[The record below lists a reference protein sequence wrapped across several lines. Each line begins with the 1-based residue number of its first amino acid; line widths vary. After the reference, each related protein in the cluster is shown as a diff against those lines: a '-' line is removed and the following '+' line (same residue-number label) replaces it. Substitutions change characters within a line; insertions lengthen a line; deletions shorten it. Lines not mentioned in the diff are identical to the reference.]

1 MIAAAWAIARQP
13 SGTNLMR
20 KLLLSTV
27 LVMAACAAPALA
39 NPVITVT
46 DVSIQGDVVT
56 ITGPISPI
64 SVYAGPLTLTT
75 SMGSIVA
82 WCVDLFHEVQTGGG
96 QTLQYELGT
105 VTTDNALSPTTLSA
119 TQQTQIAN
127 LAAYGQSLIGTAQ
140 GTTDNLTAVQLAIWS
155 VEYPTFSY
163 TGASGAPVAATLQ
176 QGLSGPGYDT
186 GLLALSGTQT
196 FVTATGGVSTVAA
209 TVPEP
214 ATLALLA
221 GGLAMLGV
229 TARRRV

>member
-1 MIAAAWAIARQP
+1 
-13 SGTNLMR
+13 MR
-20 KLLLSTV
+20 KLLLTAT
-27 LVMAACAAPALA
+27 LAAATHAAPALA

-56 ITGPISPI
+56 IAGPISPL

-105 VTTDNALSPTTLSA
+105 AATDNAPAPAALSG
-119 TQQTQIAN
+119 TQQAEIAN
-127 LAAYGQSLIGTAQ
+127 LAAYGQTLIGTAQ

-163 TGASGAPVAATLQ
+163 TGASDAPVAATLQ
-176 QGLSGPGYDT
+176 QDLSGPGYDT

-196 FVTATGGVSTVAA
+196 FVTASAGVGNA
-209 TVPEP
+209 TATAPVPEP
-214 ATLALLA
+214 ATLALLS
-221 GGLAMLGV
+221 GGLALFGV
-229 TARRRV
+229 TARRRA

>member
-1 MIAAAWAIARQP
+1 
-13 SGTNLMR
+13 MR
-20 KLLLSTV
+20 KLLLSTILATV
-27 LVMAACAAPALA
+27 ASSAHVLA

-46 DVSIQGDVVT
+46 DVSVQGDVVT
-56 ITGPISPI
+56 IAGPISPL

-75 SMGSIVA
+75 SLGSILA

-96 QTLQYELGT
+96 QNLQYELGT
-105 VTTDNALSPTTLSA
+105 VTIDNATAPTALSA
-119 TQQTQIAN
+119 TQQTEISN
-127 LAAYGQSLIGTAQ
+127 LAAYGQSLVGTAQ

-176 QGLSGPGYDT
+176 QGLSGPGYDA
-186 GLLALSGTQT
+186 GLLALGGTQT

-209 TVPEP
+209 AVPEP
-214 ATLALLA
+214 ATLALLS

>member
-1 MIAAAWAIARQP
+1 
-13 SGTNLMR
+13 MR

-27 LVMAACAAPALA
+27 ITTVASAAPALA

-46 DVSIQGDVVT
+46 DVSVQGDIVT
-56 ITGPISPI
+56 IAGPISPI

-75 SMGSIVA
+75 SMGSLVA

-96 QTLQYELGT
+96 QNLQYELGT
-105 VTTDNALSPTTLSA
+105 VTTDNASSPTALSA
-119 TQQTQIAN
+119 TQQTRIAN

-176 QGLSGPGYDT
+176 QDLSGPDYDT
-186 GLLALSGTQT
+186 GLLALNGTQT
-196 FVTATGGVSTVAA
+196 FVTASAGIGDA
-209 TVPEP
+209 TAPVPEP
-214 ATLALLA
+214 ATLALLT
-221 GGLAMLGV
+221 GGLALLGV
-229 TARRRV
+229 TARRRA

>member
-1 MIAAAWAIARQP
+1 
-13 SGTNLMR
+13 MR
-20 KLLLSTV
+20 KLLLSTIITTV
-27 LVMAACAAPALA
+27 ASAAPALA

-46 DVSIQGDVVT
+46 DVSVQGDIVT
-56 ITGPISPI
+56 IAGPISPT

-75 SMGSIVA
+75 SMGSLVA

-105 VTTDNALSPTTLSA
+105 VTTDNASSPTALSA
-119 TQQTQIAN
+119 AQQTRIAN
-127 LAAYGQSLIGTAQ
+127 LAAYGQSLVGTAQ

-176 QGLSGPGYDT
+176 HDLSGPGYDT

-196 FVTATGGVSTVAA
+196 FVTASQSVNNA
-209 TVPEP
+209 TAPVPEP
-214 ATLALLA
+214 AALALLSS
-221 GGLAMLGV
+221 GLALLGV

>member
-1 MIAAAWAIARQP
+1 
-13 SGTNLMR
+13 MR
-20 KLLLSTV
+20 KLLLTAT
-27 LVMAACAAPALA
+27 LAAAAHAAPALA
-39 NPVITVT
+39 NPSITVT

-56 ITGPISPI
+56 IAGPIPPV
-64 SVYAGPLTLTT
+64 SVNAGPLTLTT

-105 VTTDNALSPTTLSA
+105 AATDSAPTPAALSA
-119 TQQTQIAN
+119 TQQARIAN

-140 GTTDNLTAVQLAIWS
+140 GTADNLTAVQLAIWS

-176 QGLSGPGYDT
+176 QNLSGPGYDT

-196 FVTATGGVSTVAA
+196 FVTASGSVGNAA
-209 TVPEP
+209 APVPEP
-214 ATLALLA
+214 ATLALLS
-221 GGLAMLGV
+221 GGLVLFGV
-229 TARRRV
+229 TARRRA